1 MEREE
6 RYIVIKKSDIKYA
19 LYHGSLI
26 GSDIDTLNCTLEVL
40 NLERHRRGKAD
51 LKTVVVEHDWPEYE
65 RVWKMLE
72 ARVNMENQHDAVRND
87 VNTIK
92 LNEGVL
98 VFARLLTQAVIQDEH
113 EEGYDLTAG
122 LFGPN
127 LSQLMVEVNKWRKKA
142 EMFDM
147 IRNLMGYVEN
157 GTDTSVTLFQDDAT
171 RWFTVAIGRSH
182 ERKGESAPSLEEA
195 IRRMFHKYGD
205 KE

>member
-1 MEREE
+1 MEPEE
-6 RYIVIKKSDIKYA
+6 RYVVLKIKDIEHFLSTSQKDD
-19 LYHGSLI
+19 LH
-26 GSDIDTLNCTLEVL
+26 DIRGTIDAY
-40 NLERHRRGKAD
+40 RRMTKKGELKA
-51 LKTVVVEHDWPEYE
+51 VVVESDWPEYE
-65 RVWKMLE
+65 RVWKMIE

-92 LNEGVL
+92 LNDGVL
-98 VFARLLTQAVIQDEH
+98 VFARLLTQAAIQDEH

-142 EMFDM
+142 ELFDM

-157 GTDTSVTLFQDDAT
+157 GTDTSVTIFQDDAT

-182 ERKGESAPSLEEA
+182 ERKGESAPSLEAA
-195 IRRMFHKYGD
+195 IRKMYDKYGD

>member
-6 RYIVIKKSDIKYA
+6 RYVVLKIKDIEHFLSTSQKDD
-19 LYHGSLI
+19 LH
-26 GSDIDTLNCTLEVL
+26 DIRGTIDAY
-40 NLERHRRGKAD
+40 RRMTKKGELKA
-51 LKTVVVEHDWPEYE
+51 VVVESDWPEYE
-65 RVWKMLE
+65 RVWKMIE

-142 EMFDM
+142 ELFDM

-182 ERKGESAPSLEEA
+182 ERKGESAPSLEA
-195 IRRMFHKYGD
+195 SIRKMYDKYGD

>member
-6 RYIVIKKSDIKYA
+6 RYVVLKIKDIEHFLSTSQKDD
-19 LYHGSLI
+19 LH
-26 GSDIDTLNCTLEVL
+26 DIRGTIDAY
-40 NLERHRRGKAD
+40 RRMTKKGELKA
-51 LKTVVVEHDWPEYE
+51 VVVESDWPEYE
-65 RVWKMLE
+65 RVWKMIE
-72 ARVNMENQHDAVRND
+72 ARINMENQHDAVRND

-147 IRNLMGYVEN
+147 IRNLMGYIEN

-182 ERKGESAPSLEEA
+182 ERKGESAPSLEAA
-195 IRRMFHKYGD
+195 IRKMYDKYGD

>member
-6 RYIVIKKSDIKYA
+6 RYVVLKIKDIEHFLSTSQKDD
-19 LYHGSLI
+19 LH
-26 GSDIDTLNCTLEVL
+26 DIRGTIDAY
-40 NLERHRRGKAD
+40 RRMTKKGELKA
-51 LKTVVVEHDWPEYE
+51 VVVESDWPEYE
-65 RVWKMLE
+65 RVWKMIE

-92 LNEGVL
+92 LNDGVL

-127 LSQLMVEVNKWRKKA
+127 LSQLMIEVNKWRKKA

-147 IRNLMGYVEN
+147 IRNLMGYIEN
-157 GTDTSVTLFQDDAT
+157 GTDTSITLFQDDAT

-182 ERKGESAPSLEEA
+182 ERKGESAPSLEAA
-195 IRRMFHKYGD
+195 IRKMYDKYGD

>member
-6 RYIVIKKSDIKYA
+6 RYVVLKIKDIEHFLSTSQKDD
-19 LYHGSLI
+19 LH
-26 GSDIDTLNCTLEVL
+26 DIRGTIDAY
-40 NLERHRRGKAD
+40 RRMTKKGELKA
-51 LKTVVVEHDWPEYE
+51 VVVESDWPEYE
-65 RVWKMLE
+65 RVWKMIE

-147 IRNLMGYVEN
+147 IRNLMGYIEN

-182 ERKGESAPSLEEA
+182 ERKGESAPSLEAA
-195 IRRMFHKYGD
+195 IRKMYDKYGD